1 MESCWFLSKINAW
14 ENIDIISE
22 QILQPFPRNWLETLQ
37 AGFQNSSSV
46 LFCYI
51 SDGQAN
57 FTDLDACYLSFI
69 SVTHHMMYWTFYMIL
84 WYSLI
89 IHKRKQVPEDLN
101 QLNCYPLW
109 WGFSFKSQNFNAV
122 VTKYFSYLLIMSEK
136 CYTIVDLFVVNIV
149 LPLSTILCESQ
160 EWGCFLFEDPY
171 FIVNFTQSQSK
182 PPKGCPWVTY
192 TKFLRSTLIKS
203 TRKLYLTSE
212 SQAPHI
218 KWG

>member
-1 MESCWFLSKINAW
+1 MFLSQAASERCFSLVIKKKNKPLNVNVKVITMESCWSLSQINAW
-14 ENIDIISE
+14 ENTDIISE

-37 AGFQNSSSV
+37 AGFQNSFSV

-69 SVTHHMMYWTFYMIL
+69 SVTHHMMYWTFSMIL

-136 CYTIVDLFVVNIV
+136 CYAIVDLIVVNIV
-149 LPLSTILCESQ
+149 LPLSTI
-160 EWGCFLFEDPY
+160 FM
-171 FIVNFTQSQSK
+171 
-182 PPKGCPWVTY
+182 WVTGVRL
-192 TKFLRSTLIKS
+192 FSV
-203 TRKLYLTSE
+203 
-212 SQAPHI
+212 
-218 KWG
+218 WGSLFHCQFYPEPK